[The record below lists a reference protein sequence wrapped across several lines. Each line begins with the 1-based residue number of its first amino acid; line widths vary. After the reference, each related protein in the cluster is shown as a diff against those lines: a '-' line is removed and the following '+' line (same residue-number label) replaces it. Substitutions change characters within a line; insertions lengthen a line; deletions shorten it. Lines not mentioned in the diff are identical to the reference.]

1 MTISRRLARPM
12 LASIFVAGGLDAALH
27 PEAKSPAA
35 EKVLS
40 TLNLPAEHT
49 DVVRANGIAQVAAAV
64 LLATGRLP
72 RLASLVLLGS
82 LVPTTLAGHR
92 FWEEDEPA
100 ARAGQ
105 RIHFLKNLSLAGGL
119 LIAAMD
125 TEGSPSLGYR
135 ARRRAAQVG
144 DVAGSVLPG

>member
-12 LASIFVAGGLDAALH
+12 LASIFVVGGLDAALR
-27 PEAKSPAA
+27 PETKAPAA
-35 EKVLS
+35 DKVLS
-40 TLNLPAEHT
+40 KVSLPAESV
-49 DVVRANGIAQVAAAV
+49 DVVRANGVLQVAAAA

-72 RLASLVLLGS
+72 RLAALILFGS
-82 LVPTTLAGHR
+82 LLPTTVAGHR

-100 ARAGQ
+100 TRAGQ
-105 RIHFLKNLSLAGGL
+105 RVHFWKNISLAGGL

-144 DVAGSVLPG
+144 DIAGGVLPG

>member
-27 PEAKSPAA
+27 PDAKSPAA

-40 TLNLPAEHT
+40 KLNLPAEHT

-100 ARAGQ
+100 ARTAQ

-125 TEGSPSLGYR
+125 TEGSPSVGYR
-135 ARRRAAQVG
+135 ARRRAAQVA

>member
-12 LASIFVAGGLDAALH
+12 LASTFVAGGIDAALH
-27 PEAKSPAA
+27 PETKAPEAD
-35 EKVLS
+35 KVLS
-40 TLNLPAEHT
+40 KLSLPAEHR
-49 DVVRANGIAQVAAAV
+49 DVIRINGVVQVVAAL
-64 LLATGRLP
+64 LLAWGRLP
-72 RLASLVLLGS
+72 RLASLVLLAS

-92 FWEEDEPA
+92 FWEEDDPRA
-100 ARAGQ
+100 QAGQ
-105 RIHFLKNLSLAGGL
+105 RAHFLKNVGLGGGL

-144 DVAGSVLPG
+144 DVASHVLPG